1 MEIKTKY
8 NIGDAVYILDGY
20 KIVRANI
27 SCIKVEKH
35 GDSKASILYY
45 FPIFPMRK
53 ESECFSTREELIKF
67 LNK

>member
-27 SCIKVEKH
+27 SYIKFEQH
-35 GDSKASILYY
+35 GGAKPCTTYW
-45 FPIFPMRK
+45 FPVYPMRY
-53 ESECFSTREELIKF
+53 EGECFSTKEELIKF
-67 LNK
+67 LSK